1 MLPTNRIFGVAGKI
15 GGLDMKGEIHTYE
28 NMDDANEKVIIRVKD
43 FTYSVGIT
51 NIENCAK
58 MVLTD

>member
-1 MLPTNRIFGVAGKI
+1 VAGKI

-28 NMDDANEKVIIRVKD
+28 RFDDSNEKVILKVAD

-51 NIENCAK
+51 NIENCNK
-58 MVLTD
+58 MVLTN